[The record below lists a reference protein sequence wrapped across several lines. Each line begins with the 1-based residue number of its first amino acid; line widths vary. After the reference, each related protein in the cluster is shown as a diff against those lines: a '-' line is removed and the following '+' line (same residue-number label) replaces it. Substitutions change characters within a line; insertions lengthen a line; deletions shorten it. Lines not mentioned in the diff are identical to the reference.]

1 MLGSSKGISMGV
13 VCFWRVRA
21 LPGSPIP
28 PGPLNMSTGH
38 GHQFFFGQALDCVLN
53 GLRTEACCLRKSVN
67 VSSVLLL
74 QPLESAFLGIGKGRD
89 IHVGGREE
97 GTELCVVLSVSFGIG
112 HTPGSHAGHIH
123 IASEPLHGL
132 FFFVCGIGP

>member
-1 MLGSSKGISMGV
+1 MDV

-38 GHQFFFGQALDCVLN
+38 GHQIFFGQALDCVLN

-67 VSSVLLL
+67 VSSVLFL
-74 QPLESAFLGIGKGRD
+74 QPLENAFLGIGKGRD
-89 IHVGGREE
+89 IHVGGR
-97 GTELCVVLSVSFGIG
+97 GQSYVWS
-112 HTPGSHAGHIH
+112 
-123 IASEPLHGL
+123 
-132 FFFVCGIGP
+132 